1 MQNAI
6 RFTVGLVMAGMSMPV
21 FAGTEGDPASE
32 QRDPSTMTSEVKAD
46 ADEAIAGDEATGGG
60 SGEPGRA
67 DARADKGSLTGTD
80 SLARAA
86 LDQQEFQYQVWT
98 AP

>member
-6 RFTVGLVMAGMSMPV
+6 RFTVGLLMAGMTTPV
-21 FAGTEGDPASE
+21 FAQTDSEPASE

-46 ADEAIAGDEATGGG
+46 ADEAIAGEATGGG

-67 DARADKGSLTGTD
+67 DARADKGSLTGKD
-80 SLARAA
+80 SLGRAE

>member
-6 RFTVGLVMAGMSMPV
+6 RFTVGLLMAGMTTPV
-21 FAGTEGDPASE
+21 FAQTDSEPASE
-32 QRDPSTMTSEVKAD
+32 QPSTMTSEVKAD

-67 DARADKGSLTGTD
+67 DARADRGSLTGKD
-80 SLARAA
+80 SLDRTE
-86 LDQQEFQYQVWT
+86 LDQQDFQYQVWT

>member
-6 RFTVGLVMAGMSMPV
+6 RFTVGLLMAGMTTPV
-21 FAGTEGDPASE
+21 FAQTDSEPASE
-32 QRDPSTMTSEVKAD
+32 QRDPSTMTSEVKAG
-46 ADEAIAGDEATGGG
+46 ADEAIAGEATGGG

-67 DARADKGSLTGTD
+67 DKGSLTGKD
-80 SLARAA
+80 SLTRME

>member
-6 RFTVGLVMAGMSMPV
+6 RFTVGLLMAGMTTPV
-21 FAGTEGDPASE
+21 FAGAEGEPASE
-32 QRDPSTMTSEVKAD
+32 QRDTSTMTSEVKAD
-46 ADEAIAGDEATGGG
+46 VDEAIAGDEATGGG

-67 DARADKGSLTGTD
+67 DARADRGSLTGKD
-80 SLARAA
+80 SLNRME

>member
-6 RFTVGLVMAGMSMPV
+6 RFTVGLLMAGMTTPV
-21 FAGTEGDPASE
+21 FAQTDSEPASE

-46 ADEAIAGDEATGGG
+46 ADDAIVGDEATGGG

-67 DARADKGSLTGTD
+67 DKGSLTGKD
-80 SLARAA
+80 SLNRTE